1 MAEEISMLAREHTD
15 IGDSLSVSRRK
26 KTAFSEHRTELEVIR
41 KHNSYNTLCIYISP
55 SPSLQ
60 HPEMRTPL
68 YTVELLYSNTL
79 K

>member
-1 MAEEISMLAREHTD
+1 MPGNEDTSIYSGT
-15 IGDSLSVSRRK
+15 
-26 KTAFSEHRTELEVIR
+26 
-41 KHNSYNTLCIYISP
+41 TLF
-55 SPSLQ
+55 Q